1 MGEVCCPA
9 PGWQGPAVAE
19 GWSCVCPPQIFVVL
33 ILLSAGLAIG
43 HTYWE
48 QQVGNASWYLYDG
61 QDSSPPYRGF
71 LAFWGYLIVLNT
83 MVPISLYV
91 R

>member
-1 MGEVCCPA
+1 MRFWGLGVGDPSSKYTSVCY
-9 PGWQGPAVAE
+9 VF
-19 GWSCVCPPQIFVVL
+19 QIFVVL

-43 HTYWE
+43 HAYWE
-48 QQVGNASWYLYDG
+48 AQVGNYSWYLYDG
-61 QDSSPPYRGF
+61 EDFTPSYRGF
-71 LAFWGYLIVLNT
+71 LNFWGYIIVLNT

>member
-1 MGEVCCPA
+1 MFLKCERPL
-9 PGWQGPAVAE
+9 
-19 GWSCVCPPQIFVVL
+19 CVLQIIVVL

-48 QQVGNASWYLYDG
+48 QQIGNSSWYLYDA
-61 QDSSPPYRGF
+61 QDSSPAYRGF
-71 LAFWGYLIVLNT
+71 LNFWGYIIVLNT

>member
-1 MGEVCCPA
+1 MVL
-9 PGWQGPAVAE
+9 V
-19 GWSCVCPPQIFVVL
+19 VFIFQIFVLL
-33 ILLSAGLAIG
+33 ILESAGLAIG

-48 QQVGNASWYLYDG
+48 QQIGNSSWYLYDG
-61 QDSSPPYRGF
+61 EDNSPSYRGF
-71 LAFWGYLIVLNT
+71 LNFWGYIIVLNT